1 MEGGIMLDIHTFRK
15 TMHRVFCGK
24 ENETSRCP
32 ADCPFRSRNLRP
44 DNWGKIRLKEML
56 EVKPMDG
63 KRKEIQEV
71 LISLGYSEDDAKHN
85 FIKELDDN
93 RARVYVNQVR
103 IGIYDFDRHTFVD

>member
-1 MEGGIMLDIHTFRK
+1 MLDIHTFRK

-32 ADCPFRSRNLRP
+32 ADCPFRYRNLRP

-71 LISLGYSEDDAKHN
+71 LISLGYSKDDAKHN

>member
-1 MEGGIMLDIHTFRK
+1 MLDIHTFRK

-63 KRKEIQEV
+63 KRKEIQEA
-71 LISLGYSEDDAKHN
+71 LISLGYSEDDVKHI
-85 FIKELDDN
+85 FIKKLAVLDDS